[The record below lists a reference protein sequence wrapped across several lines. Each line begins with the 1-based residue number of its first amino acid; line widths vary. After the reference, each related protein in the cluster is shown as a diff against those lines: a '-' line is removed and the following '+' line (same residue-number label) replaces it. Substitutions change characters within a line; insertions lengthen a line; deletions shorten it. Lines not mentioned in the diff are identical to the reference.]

1 MKNNPIIRDLLKL
14 AMWGLLASLFYGF
27 AINYNISS
35 QQLYVVGIT
44 MGVLMCFI
52 LDALSS
58 LVMNMSIIIKLTM
71 TSPEDFGKFL
81 KGLGC
86 DVNIVSS
93 EEENNNE

>member
-14 AMWGLLASLFYGF
+14 AMWGLLASLFYDF

-35 QQLYVVGIT
+35 QQLYAVGMT

-58 LVMNMSIIIKLTM
+58 LVMNISIIAKLTVA
-71 TSPEDFGKFL
+71 SPEDFGKFL

-86 DVNIVSS
+86 GVNIVSS
-93 EEENNNE
+93 EEENDNE